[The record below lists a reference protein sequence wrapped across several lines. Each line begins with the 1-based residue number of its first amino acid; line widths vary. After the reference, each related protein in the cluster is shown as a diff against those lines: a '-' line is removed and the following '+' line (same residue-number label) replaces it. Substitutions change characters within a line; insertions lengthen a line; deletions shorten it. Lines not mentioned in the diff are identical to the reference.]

1 MEQVDW
7 GVRVRV
13 GSHGVPMA
21 PQRLLYLCSESSAVN
36 WFVNFGHPWD
46 GFAAGEWYSI
56 FFLLYRCVLCFGCDM
71 LRSTFGSPKVDSIPN
86 TISNHG
92 ETGGCLNVERWVCKE
107 LKAEI

>member
-36 WFVNFGHPWD
+36 WFVNFGHPLD

-56 FFLLYRCVLCFGCDM
+56 FFLLYRCVLGFAVLW
-71 LRSTFGSPKVDSIPN
+71 LRYVAIYF
-86 TISNHG
+86 
-92 ETGGCLNVERWVCKE
+92 WVSKSGFHPQHH
-107 LKAEI
+107 I